1 MSSPHGA
8 ARFLP
13 ALALLAA
20 CGRLDA
26 VEDLADPV
34 VAQGIYL
41 GLDVPESFQDDL
53 AEAEGFEYAAL
64 CNVFLAY
71 LSDPSEL
78 ANAPVEGATIK
89 LRSPAN
95 GTLTF
100 REAEDTDG
108 NVVPGK
114 YTLDSTD
121 GLVYEAGDAPVI
133 SFEQDG
139 EEARLQV
146 SAPEAPEV
154 ETPGVVEREE
164 TVVVD
169 LSAYDYQNAVAA
181 SYDLDRSTLRWT
193 NLPES
198 VDDTYAFTHD
208 EGPIDSILM
217 PGEAFLRKGPHVV
230 GVAGMEIADPNSFS
244 GVNTTLSAFLAG
256 RLTVRLVSV
265 TE

>member
-1 MSSPHGA
+1 MTSRQGA

-13 ALALLAA
+13 ALALLAG

-53 AEAEGFEYAAL
+53 AEAEGFQYAAL

-78 ANAPVEGATIK
+78 ANAPVEGATIT

-100 REAEDTDG
+100 REVG
-108 NVVPGK
+108 GGK

-121 GLVYEAGDAPVI
+121 GLVYEVGDEPVI
-133 SFEQDG
+133 GFEQDG
-139 EEARLQV
+139 EEARLKV

-154 ETPGVVEREE
+154 DVPGVVEREE

-169 LSAYDYQNAVAA
+169 LSGYDYQNAVAA
-181 SYDLDRSTLRWT
+181 SYDLDRSALRWT

-208 EGPIDSILM
+208 EGPIDSLLM

-230 GVAGMEIADPNSFS
+230 GVAGMEIADPTSFA